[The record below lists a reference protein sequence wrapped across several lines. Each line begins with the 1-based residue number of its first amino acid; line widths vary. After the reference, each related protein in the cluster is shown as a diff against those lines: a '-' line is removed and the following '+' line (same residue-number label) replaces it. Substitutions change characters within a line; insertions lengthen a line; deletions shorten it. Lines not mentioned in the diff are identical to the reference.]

1 MNLQTS
7 LPSGKP
13 KTWKARYT
21 VLTLIWLAWL
31 LSFLD
36 RMVMSVSLPYI
47 GKDLNLDTTQ
57 QGLIISAFF
66 IGYAAFQIPGGL
78 LADKFGSRK
87 IMAIGIAWWSVFT
100 ALTAIASGK
109 YTFAIVRL
117 MFGLGEAPI
126 YPAFAM
132 AEHKWFNKD
141 ENEEYDDPIR

>member
-57 QGLIISAFF
+57 QGLIISAFLLVMPRF
-66 IGYAAFQIPGGL
+66 KFPAGCWRINLARVKLCPLVSPGGPFL
-78 LADKFGSRK
+78 
-87 IMAIGIAWWSVFT
+87 
-100 ALTAIASGK
+100 
-109 YTFAIVRL
+109 
-117 MFGLGEAPI
+117 
-126 YPAFAM
+126 PA
-132 AEHKWFNKD
+132 
-141 ENEEYDDPIR
+141 

>member
-1 MNLQTS
+1 MNQQAS

-21 VLTLIWLAWL
+21 VLSLIWLAWL

-66 IGYAAFQIPGGL
+66 IGYAAFQIPAVYWRINLARVKLWPLALPGGQ
-78 LADKFGSRK
+78 FS
-87 IMAIGIAWWSVFT
+87 
-100 ALTAIASGK
+100 
-109 YTFAIVRL
+109 
-117 MFGLGEAPI
+117 
-126 YPAFAM
+126 PA
-132 AEHKWFNKD
+132 
-141 ENEEYDDPIR
+141 

>member
-36 RMVMSVSLPYI
+36 RVVMSVSLPYI

-78 LADKFGSRK
+78 LRISLVHAKS
-87 IMAIGIAWWSVFT
+87 WPSV
-100 ALTAIASGK
+100 LPG
-109 YTFAIVRL
+109 
-117 MFGLGEAPI
+117 GLFS
-126 YPAFAM
+126 PA
-132 AEHKWFNKD
+132 
-141 ENEEYDDPIR
+141 

>member
-31 LSFLD
+31 AFRQNGD
-36 RMVMSVSLPYI
+36 ERFTPYI

-66 IGYAAFQIPGGL
+66 IGYAAFQILVDYWRISLAREKSWPLVLHGGL
-78 LADKFGSRK
+78 CS
-87 IMAIGIAWWSVFT
+87 
-100 ALTAIASGK
+100 
-109 YTFAIVRL
+109 
-117 MFGLGEAPI
+117 
-126 YPAFAM
+126 PA
-132 AEHKWFNKD
+132 
-141 ENEEYDDPIR
+141 

>member
-57 QGLIISAFF
+57 QGLIISAFLLVMPRF
-66 IGYAAFQIPGGL
+66 KFPEDYWRISLAREKSWPLVLHGGL
-78 LADKFGSRK
+78 CS
-87 IMAIGIAWWSVFT
+87 
-100 ALTAIASGK
+100 
-109 YTFAIVRL
+109 
-117 MFGLGEAPI
+117 
-126 YPAFAM
+126 PA
-132 AEHKWFNKD
+132 
-141 ENEEYDDPIR
+141 